1 MTNFLLLALAF
12 GLAHAND
19 YAELQGNWDTIA
31 IAADNND
38 KIKEEGPMRLYVRE
52 LSCNEDCSE
61 MGVTFYVNAN
71 NQCSKTK
78 VIGYKQAD
86 GTYRTQFEG
95 DNIFQ
100 PVYATPENIVF
111 TNRNV
116 DRAGVVTNFI
126 YIVGK
131 SKHLTPEQHE
141 KLVEYAREKKIP
153 EENIH
158 NVLAT
163 VRPMVHY
170 IDEFSYDESYLPPWD
185 EAESMM
191 VDDFSHVFIDS
202 I

>member
-1 MTNFLLLALAF
+1 MLIMLL
-12 GLAHAND
+12 NES
-19 YAELQGNWDTIA
+19 YRLQGNWDTIA

-86 GTYRTQFEG
+86 GTYRTQ
-95 DNIFQ
+95 
-100 PVYATPENIVF
+100 YASKSYYTVGHLKFTWRSTIVLKDLNNSNKMSLNSF
-111 TNRNV
+111 PMGKFVSR
-116 DRAGVVTNFI
+116 
-126 YIVGK
+126 K

-163 VRPMVHY
+163 DTCPK
-170 IDEFSYDESYLPPWD
+170 
-185 EAESMM
+185 
-191 VDDFSHVFIDS
+191 
-202 I
+202 